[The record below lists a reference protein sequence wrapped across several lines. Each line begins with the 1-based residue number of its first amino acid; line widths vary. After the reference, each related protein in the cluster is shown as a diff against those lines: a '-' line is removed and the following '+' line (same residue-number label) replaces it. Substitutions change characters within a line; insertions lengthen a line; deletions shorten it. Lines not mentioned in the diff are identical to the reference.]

1 MITRRSILAILSLI
15 VAVAVLPLSV
25 RADEAKP
32 VANEAASSAADEGM
46 GCPGKRN
53 GGSCCASCQD
63 KQKVGAAAGAANECP
78 CQRAKR
84 LRDKAKQGS

>member
-1 MITRRSILAILSLI
+1 MVALSMI
-15 VAVAVLPLSV
+15 VAVALMPPDV
-25 RADEAKP
+25 RAEQAQP
-32 VANEAASSAADEGM
+32 AASEAASGAADDGM

-63 KQKVGAAAGAANECP
+63 KQKAGAAAGAAHECP